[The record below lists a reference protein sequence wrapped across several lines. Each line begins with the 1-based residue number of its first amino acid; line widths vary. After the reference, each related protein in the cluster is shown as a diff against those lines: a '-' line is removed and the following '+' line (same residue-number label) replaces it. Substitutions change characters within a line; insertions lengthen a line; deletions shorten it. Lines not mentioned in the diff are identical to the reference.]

1 MPTTTVAVSSP
12 LNPTSTVTSSQVSS
26 SLKDDA
32 VSIITSPTISTIT
45 TISQNHETPI
55 VALSAE
61 TAQLSSPTLVT
72 PANGD
77 ESDIIKATVNGNN
90 NNSNVVK
97 NGSIPTLLTSSEH
110 ASPKIGL
117 HSPISADIIDV
128 DLNIKTADINCLN
141 VITSSPTVSSGGGSV
156 LGGGHFSNGH
166 LLMAQNSNSSL
177 NFQSTLSPTTDSWSI
192 GDDNAGGLVNYSS
205 PNNGQLHKRPIM
217 SQQPHHGLSPNSSI
231 ARANNAAQQQFV
243 HYNKNN
249 CNSSNNFSSAWSN
262 HSGQNSQ
269 WQQQQQQQMQLL
281 QSTSSSSSSQM
292 SLNASWNRGCSVP
305 NLNPLSPHNMMHQ
318 QQRIHQN
325 TTQYSMPSSA
335 SSSQHHQP
343 PHQGLSPNLNSPSKY
358 RRSTSYPGKSQ
369 MHAFP
374 MDIGTMIED
383 QSSYMNYKV
392 SYAREKFYWRVA
404 FSIDRLFSLE
414 ISRRG
419 FIGLNEGF
427 QKFICFSKG

>member
-1 MPTTTVAVSSP
+1 MPSTTVAVSSP

-26 SLKDDA
+26 LLKDDA
-32 VSIITSPTISTIT
+32 VSIITSTATIT
-45 TISQNHETPI
+45 TISQNHDTPI
-55 VALSAE
+55 VAVE
-61 TAQLSSPTLVT
+61 TAQLSSPTLTTSV
-72 PANGD
+72 NGD
-77 ESDIIKATVNGNN
+77 DGDIIKATVNGNN
-90 NNSNVVK
+90 NNNINVVK
-97 NGSIPTLLTSSEH
+97 NGSIPTLLTSGEH
-110 ASPKIGL
+110 DSPKIAL
-117 HSPISADIIDV
+117 HSPISAAVPSTADIIDV

-141 VITSSPTVSSGGGSV
+141 VITSSPTVSSAGGNV

-177 NFQSTLSPTTDSWSI
+177 NFQSNLSPTTDSWSI
-192 GDDNAGGLVNYSS
+192 GDDNAGGFVNYSS

-231 ARANNAAQQQFV
+231 ARGNSASQQQQFV

-262 HSGQNSQ
+262 HSGQNSPWQ
-269 WQQQQQQQMQLL
+269 QQQQQQQQMQLL

-335 SSSQHHQP
+335 SSSQQHHQP

-392 SYAREKFYWRVA
+392 SYAARDQVLLGGGGVESSKA
-404 FSIDRLFSLE
+404 FSIDRIFSRE
-414 ISRRG
+414 I
-419 FIGLNEGF
+419 L
-427 QKFICFSKG
+427 

>member
-12 LNPTSTVTSSQVSS
+12 LNLTSTVTSSQVSA

-32 VSIITSPTISTIT
+32 ISIITTPTISTT
-45 TISQNHETPI
+45 TLLASQNHDAPI
-55 VALSAE
+55 ASAIVNE
-61 TAQLSSPTLVT
+61 TAQLLSPTLTTSVS
-72 PANGD
+72 NGD
-77 ESDIIKATVNGNN
+77 ESDIIKASVNGNN
-90 NNSNVVK
+90 NNILK
-97 NGSIPTLLTSSEH
+97 NGAIPTLLTSSGEH
-110 ASPKIGL
+110 ISPKIAL
-117 HSPISADIIDV
+117 HSPISAVPSSADMIDV
-128 DLNIKTADINCLN
+128 DLNIKTSDINCLN
-141 VITSSPTVSSGGGSV
+141 VITSSPTVLSSAGGNV
-156 LGGGHFSNGH
+156 LGGGSHFSNGH

-177 NFQSTLSPTTDSWSI
+177 NFQATLSPTTDNWSI
-192 GDDNAGGLVNYSS
+192 GDDNAGGFVNYSS
-205 PNNGQLHKRPIM
+205 PNNGQLHKRAIM

-231 ARANNAAQQQFV
+231 ARANSQQQQFV

-262 HSGQNSQ
+262 HSGQNSP
-269 WQQQQQQQMQLL
+269 WQQQQQMQLL

-292 SLNASWNRGCSVP
+292 SLNAWNRGCSVP
-305 NLNPLSPHNMMHQ
+305 NLNPLSPHNNMMHQ

-335 SSSQHHQP
+335 SSSQQHHQQP

-392 SYAREKFYWRVA
+392 SYTRPVLVCVGEKHF
-404 FSIDRLFSLE
+404 
-414 ISRRG
+414 
-419 FIGLNEGF
+419 N
-427 QKFICFSKG
+427 

>member
-12 LNPTSTVTSSQVSS
+12 LNPTSTVTSSQVS
-26 SLKDDA
+26 LKDDA
-32 VSIITSPTISTIT
+32 VSIITSTATIT
-45 TISQNHETPI
+45 TISQNHDTPI
-55 VALSAE
+55 VAVE
-61 TAQLSSPTLVT
+61 TTQLSSPTLTTSV
-72 PANGD
+72 NGD
-77 ESDIIKATVNGNN
+77 DGDIIKATVNGNN
-90 NNSNVVK
+90 TNNINVLK

-110 ASPKIGL
+110 DSPKIAL
-117 HSPISADIIDV
+117 HSPIPAVPSAADIIDV

-141 VITSSPTVSSGGGSV
+141 VITSSPTVSSAGGSV
-156 LGGGHFSNGH
+156 LGGSGSSHFSNGH

-177 NFQSTLSPTTDSWSI
+177 NFQSNLSPTTDSWSI
-192 GDDNAGGLVNYSS
+192 GDDNAGGFVNYSS

-231 ARANNAAQQQFV
+231 ARGNGSSQQFV

-262 HSGQNSQ
+262 HSGQNSPWQ
-269 WQQQQQQQMQLL
+269 QQQQQQQQMQLL

-318 QQRIHQN
+318 QQQRIHQN

-335 SSSQHHQP
+335 SSSQQHHQP

-392 SYAREKFYWRVA
+392 SYICCTETT
-404 FSIDRLFSLE
+404 
-414 ISRRG
+414 
-419 FIGLNEGF
+419 FIWVG
-427 QKFICFSKG
+427 

>member
-12 LNPTSTVTSSQVSS
+12 LNPPSTVTSSQVSS
-26 SLKDDA
+26 SSLKEDV
-32 VSIITSPTISTIT
+32 VSITSPSTSATISSLNHDT
-45 TISQNHETPI
+45 TTPI
-55 VALSAE
+55 AVIE
-61 TAQLSSPTLVT
+61 TAQLSSPT
-72 PANGD
+72 ASNGD

-90 NNSNVVK
+90 NNVK
-97 NGSIPTLLTSSEH
+97 NGAIPTLLTSSEH
-110 ASPKIGL
+110 GSPKIAL
-117 HSPISADIIDV
+117 HSPISTSTADIIDV
-128 DLNIKTADINCLN
+128 DLNIKSTDINCLN
-141 VITSSPTVSSGGGSV
+141 VITSSPSSGGGGNV

-166 LLMAQNSNSSL
+166 LLMAQNSSSL
-177 NFQSTLSPTTDSWSI
+177 NFQATPSPTTDSPNPWSI
-192 GDDNAGGLVNYSS
+192 GDDNAGGFGNYSS

-231 ARANNAAQQQFV
+231 ARANSASQQQQFV

-249 CNSSNNFSSAWSN
+249 NNFSSAWSN
-262 HSGQNSQ
+262 HSGQNSP
-269 WQQQQQQQMQLL
+269 WQQQQQQMQLL

-292 SLNASWNRGCSVP
+292 NAWNRGCSVP

-318 QQRIHQN
+318 QQQQRIHQN

-335 SSSQHHQP
+335 SSSQQHHQP

-374 MDIGTMIED
+374 MDIGTIED

-392 SYAREKFYWRVA
+392 S
-404 FSIDRLFSLE
+404 
-414 ISRRG
+414 
-419 FIGLNEGF
+419 
-427 QKFICFSKG
+427 